1 MLNANI
7 SPVYKKGDVHL
18 PENYRPVSLTCVSC
32 KILEHIICK
41 HILDHLERN
50 KILTSLNHGFR
61 SGYSC
66 ETQLVTTVHDL
77 LGKFDTG
84 SQIDMIILDFSKAFD
99 TVPHGKL
106 LHKMK
111 LYGVDGN
118 INSWLSDFL
127 TNRKMKVVVDGEES
141 DSVTVD
147 SGVPQGTVLGPLL
160 FLCHINDLP
169 DAVKS
174 TVRLFADDCLL
185 YRSIRN
191 MDDHLALERD
201 LQQLETWAKTWGMR
215 FNAKKCYLMSINQK
229 SAHFYQLDGHILQ
242 QVPDNPYL
250 GVTLSDDMKWHS
262 HINKISKKA
271 NSTLGFLK
279 RNLKHCPQD
288 SRRTAYLSLVR
299 STLEYSSIVWD
310 PYLQKDTDKLE
321 KVQRRAARFI
331 TGNYTSRD
339 QGCVSQM
346 LAELNLPPLQDRRK
360 ANRLTFFFKV
370 VEGLVP
376 AMQSHDFLTP
386 VRGKRLIKSKQYTD
400 CVTSNIIDKQS
411 TNNSKCFKTV
421 QCITEPYK
429 NSFFPRT
436 IIDWNHLDNNIVR
449 AETVDS
455 FRKAVHHWD

>member
-1 MLNANI
+1 MALDRAY
-7 SPVYKKGDVHL
+7 PVKPNLLQPY
-18 PENYRPVSLTCVSC
+18 
-32 KILEHIICK
+32 
-41 HILDHLERN
+41 
-50 KILTSLNHGFR
+50 
-61 SGYSC
+61 
-66 ETQLVTTVHDL
+66 DL
-77 LGKFDTG
+77 LGKFDSG

-99 TVPHGKL
+99 TVPHSKL

-118 INSWLSDFL
+118 INAWLCDFL
-127 TNRKMKVVVDGEES
+127 TIRKMKVVVDGEES
-141 DSVTVD
+141 DSVTED

-169 DAVKS
+169 DAVRS
-174 TVRLFADDCLL
+174 TVCLFADDCLL

-191 MDDHLALERD
+191 RDDHLALERA
-201 LQQLETWAKTWGMR
+201 LQQLETWAHTWGMR

-229 SAHFYQLDGHILQ
+229 STHFYQLDSHILQ

-250 GVTLSDDMKWHS
+250 GVTLSDNMKWNS
-262 HINKISKKA
+262 HISKISKKA

-310 PYLQKDTDKLE
+310 PYLQKDIDKLE
-321 KVQRRAARFI
+321 KVQRQAARFI
-331 TGNYTSRD
+331 TGNYISRD

-360 ANRLTFFFKV
+360 ANRLIFLYKV

-376 AMQSHDFLTP
+376 AMQSHDYLTSI
-386 VRGKRLIKSKQYTD
+386 RGKRLIKPKEYTD

-411 TNNSKCFKTV
+411 TNNSKCFKTL
-421 QCITEPYK
+421 QCTSEIYK
-429 NSFFPRT
+429 YSFFPRT
-436 IIDWNHLDNNIVR
+436 IIDWNHLDDNIVR
-449 AETVDS
+449 ADTVDG
-455 FRKAVHHWD
+455 FRRTVHHWD